1 MSSATTRLRCCDAS
15 GCRSVGSTALIG
27 ALEAARDG
35 LGLTAQA
42 VTIQPV
48 GCLRLCGRG
57 PLVAA
62 DQADGTMDLFG
73 GVPRELAADLVRQVA
88 PAASPDRSTA
98 APLLPQASP
107 LAAHRIDPAHSFF
120 SLQKSVVLEGCGRIN
135 PESIEEALA
144 EGAYAQFRRCLL
156 ELTPEEVREQVKRSG
171 LRGRGGG
178 GYPTGLK
185 WDTVALQPPGLR
197 YVVCNADEGDPG
209 AFMDRS
215 VMEGDPH
222 RLLEGLAIAAY
233 AVGANKGYVY
243 VRAEY
248 PLAIE
253 RVRLAIRQ
261 ARREGFLGEAI
272 AGSSV
277 ALTLEVR
284 VGAGAYVCGEE
295 TALLHSIQG
304 QRGTPRTRP
313 PYPAQSGLWGAPTLI
328 NNVETLA
335 AVPAI
340 LREGGDWYAA
350 MGTKG
355 SKGTKVF
362 ALSGAVVNPGLVEV
376 PMGTSLRTVVAAMG
390 GGVPGGAAIKAV
402 QTGGPS
408 GGCIPAALLDTPV
421 DYESLL
427 ELGSM
432 MGSGGLVVMGEST
445 SMPAVAHHFMRFS
458 VDESCGKCVPCRAG
472 TVQLLQLLDRVV
484 NHQATLADLQQ
495 LEHLCQ
501 MVKHTSLCGLGQA
514 APNPVLSTLRHF
526 RQEYEAA
533 CRQPTECLP
542 VTHCP
547 LPVP

>member
-1 MSSATTRLRCCDAS
+1 MTASGAVLRCCAAS
-15 GCRSVGSTALIG
+15 GCRAVGSAELLH
-27 ALEAARDG
+27 ALERARDD
-35 LGLTAQA
+35 LGLAAEA
-42 VTIQPV
+42 VTLRPV
-48 GCLRLCGRG
+48 GCLRMCGRG

-62 DQADGTMDLFG
+62 FG
-73 GVPRELAADLVRQVA
+73 VSGSTEFYGAVPPARAADLVQRV
-88 PAASPDRSTA
+88 TA
-98 APLLPQASP
+98 GNSAEPSP
-107 LAAHRIDPAHSFF
+107 LAGHQVDLRHPFF
-120 SLQKSVVLEGCGRIN
+120 TLQTSVVLEGCGRVN
-135 PESIEEALA
+135 PESIEEARAL
-144 EGAYAQFRRCLL
+144 GTYAQFERCLL
-156 ELTPEEVREQVKRSG
+156 ELTPETVRDQVKRSG

-185 WDTVALQPPGLR
+185 WDTVALQPPGPR

-209 AFMDRS
+209 AFMDRG
-215 VMEGDPH
+215 VLEGDPH

-233 AVGANKGYVY
+233 AVGASKGYVY

-253 RVRLAIRQ
+253 RMRLAIRQ
-261 ARREGFLGEAI
+261 AKRHGWLGEAI
-272 AGSSV
+272 AGSTFS
-277 ALTLEVR
+277 LSLEVR

-350 MGTKG
+350 IGTEG

-362 ALSGAVVNPGLVEV
+362 ALSGAVAHPGLVEV
-376 PMGTSLRTVVAAMG
+376 PMGTPLRTVVSTMG
-390 GGVPGGAAIKAV
+390 GGVPDGGSIKAV

-421 DYESLL
+421 DYEGLL
-427 ELGSM
+427 ALGSM
-432 MGSGGLVVMGEST
+432 MGSGGLVVMEETT
-445 SMPAVAHHFMRFS
+445 SMPAVARHFMRFS
-458 VDESCGKCVPCRAG
+458 VSESCGKCLPCRAG
-472 TVQLLQLLDRVV
+472 TVQLLGLLDRVV
-484 NHQATLADLQQ
+484 DHRATPADLER
-495 LEHLCQ
+495 LKELCQ
-501 MVKHTSLCGLGQA
+501 MVRRTSLCGLGQA

-526 RQEYEAA
+526 LHEYEAA
-533 CRQPTECLP
+533 CPPPDTPARRPPTAPRPCHERP
-542 VTHCP
+542 HAAD
-547 LPVP
+547 

>member
-1 MSSATTRLRCCDAS
+1 MTASGAVLRCCEAS
-15 GCRSVGSTALIG
+15 GCRGVGSAHLLQ
-27 ALEAARDG
+27 ALEGARKD
-35 LGLTAQA
+35 LGLDDEAL
-42 VTIQPV
+42 TIRPV
-48 GCLRLCGRG
+48 GCLRMCGRG

-62 DQADGTMDLFG
+62 DGATGLAELYG
-73 GVPRELAADLVRQVA
+73 AVPPERAVDLVRRV
-88 PAASPDRSTA
+88 TA
-98 APLLPQASP
+98 GHSGEPSP
-107 LAAHRIDPAHSFF
+107 LAEHQVDLRHPFF
-120 SLQKSVVLEGCGRIN
+120 TLQTAVVLEGCGRLN

-144 EGAYAQFRRCLL
+144 LGTYAQFERCLL
-156 ELTPEEVREQVKRSG
+156 ELSPEAVREQVKRSG

-185 WDTVALQPPGLR
+185 WDTVALQPPGPR

-215 VMEGDPH
+215 VLEGDPH

-233 AVGANKGYVY
+233 AVGAHKGYVY

-261 ARREGFLGEAI
+261 AHSRGWLGEAI
-272 AGSSV
+272 AGSSFS
-277 ALTLEVR
+277 LNLEVR

-313 PYPAQSGLWGAPTLI
+313 PYPAQAGLWGAPTLI

-350 MGTKG
+350 IGTEG

-362 ALSGAVVNPGLVEV
+362 ALSGAVANPGLVEV
-376 PMGTSLRTVVAAMG
+376 PMGMPLRTVVETMG
-390 GGVPGGAAIKAV
+390 GGVPDGGPIKAV

-427 ELGSM
+427 ALGSM
-432 MGSGGLVVMGEST
+432 MGSGGLVVMGETT
-445 SMPAVAHHFMRFS
+445 SMPAVARHFMRFS
-458 VDESCGKCVPCRAG
+458 VSESCGKCLPCRAG
-472 TVQLLQLLDRVV
+472 TVHLLQLLDRVV
-484 NHQATLADLQQ
+484 ERRATPADLER
-495 LEHLCQ
+495 LEELCQ
-501 MVKHTSLCGLGQA
+501 MVRRTSLCGLGQA

-526 RQEYEAA
+526 RHEYAAA
-533 CRQPTECLP
+533 CRLPDTCLP
-542 VTHCP
+542 ATYCAR
-547 LPVP
+547 PVP